1 LFRKI
6 ACIGGGTIGRSWA
19 LLFALR
25 GYDVNLYDLSD
36 DILIGA
42 GDYIK
47 RWLES
52 STRKGTMK
60 EKQLEQI
67 TGKIK
72 LTSSLMDAV
81 EDVDYVQESVPENL
95 GLKKQVFSKV
105 SSLTKHST
113 ILASSTS
120 GLSMTEIQK
129 AALSPEMCITVHP
142 INPPHLIPLVE
153 IVPGNRTREDVVKTV
168 YDFMSELQKTPI
180 IVEKEFPGFVF
191 NRLAAALWREALDL
205 LDKGVATVE
214 DIDKAVHAG
223 MGLRWA
229 ITGPFLTYHLGGG
242 EDGLEYF
249 IDHLGPAFSAWWK
262 SMANWTS
269 IPHSAAKKAVD
280 GVKQMDIAK
289 EKTYEE
295 LVEWRDKKLMKLL
308 EALGS

>member
-1 LFRKI
+1 
-6 ACIGGGTIGRSWA
+6 
-19 LLFALR
+19 
-25 GYDVNLYDLSD
+25 
-36 DILIGA
+36 
-42 GDYIK
+42 
-47 RWLES
+47 
-52 STRKGTMK
+52 
-60 EKQLEQI
+60 
-67 TGKIK
+67 
-72 LTSSLMDAV
+72 
-81 EDVDYVQESVPENL
+81 
-95 GLKKQVFSKV
+95 
-105 SSLTKHST
+105 
-113 ILASSTS
+113 
-120 GLSMTEIQK
+120 
-129 AALSPEMCITVHP
+129 
-142 INPPHLIPLVE
+142 
-153 IVPGNRTREDVVKTV
+153 
-168 YDFMSELQKTPI
+168 
-180 IVEKEFPGFVF
+180 VF

-295 LVEWRDKKLMKLL
+295 LVEWRDKNSQFPQEPKTRPIETEFNLRLIRKLICFDL
-308 EALGS
+308 